1 MSQLE
6 QVQPRRFSSHNNF
19 TISESLEL
27 AEAPSFSNWEHDGE
41 ALLKPADIDEDKTQP
56 VNQRV
61 GLRAQE

>member
-1 MSQLE
+1 MSE
-6 QVQPRRFSSHNNF
+6 PFD
-19 TISESLEL
+19 L